1 MHYILN
7 LLVVLIEICRVDRD
21 WTAWARLDS
30 LQRLTSSSRSALF
43 CGLIL
48 LVYQINHNYNKC
60 SLASTSPM
68 RCSNPLSN
76 HRLHLV
82 LLIWHLLLLYHHL
95 LAQGEILELG
105 VQIKDLGK
113 APDGGHNLD
122 GLLVDV
128 PGLWPPPERPL
139 RGATAGVHNLLSL
152 HVHHSRVILILSL
165 LNLKKYEKI
174 RMSEPCTY
182 ICWFICCLA
191 FYHTPL
197 SR

>member
-30 LQRLTSSSRSALF
+30 LQRLTFSSRSALF

-48 LVYQINHNYNKC
+48 LVYQINHNYNKY
-60 SLASTSPM
+60 SLAPTCPM

-82 LLIWHLLLLYHHL
+82 LLIRHLLYHHL

-105 VQIKDLGK
+105 VQIKHLGK
-113 APDGGHNLD
+113 APDGGHGLD
-122 GLLVDV
+122 CLLVDV

-139 RGATAGVHNLLSL
+139 RGLPPESTTSSASMFISAVLS
-152 HVHHSRVILILSL
+152 SSL
-165 LNLKKYEKI
+165 A
-174 RMSEPCTY
+174 
-182 ICWFICCLA
+182 LA
-191 FYHTPL
+191 C
-197 SR
+197 

>member
-1 MHYILN
+1 
-7 LLVVLIEICRVDRD
+7 
-21 WTAWARLDS
+21 
-30 LQRLTSSSRSALF
+30 
-43 CGLIL
+43 
-48 LVYQINHNYNKC
+48 
-60 SLASTSPM
+60 M
-68 RCSNPLSN
+68 RWQHPSNPGN
-76 HRLHLV
+76 ELHLV
-82 LLIWHLLLLYHHL
+82 LLIRHLLSHHL